1 MRIVPRAQWNM
12 EFHVVIVLK
21 FGSSNNI
28 ILKLVLTETCCHST
42 VHVLVINLIKYI
54 AGFKILA
61 DNIVAAS
68 LLTYLVFTLIGE
80 KYWFFNRKYNMC
92 CFDQRISAWY

>member
-28 ILKLVLTETCCHST
+28 ILKLVHTETCCHST

-54 AGFKILA
+54 AGLKILD

-68 LLTYLVFTLIGE
+68 LLVFTLIGE
-80 KYWFFNRKYNMC
+80 KYWFFQDKYNMC